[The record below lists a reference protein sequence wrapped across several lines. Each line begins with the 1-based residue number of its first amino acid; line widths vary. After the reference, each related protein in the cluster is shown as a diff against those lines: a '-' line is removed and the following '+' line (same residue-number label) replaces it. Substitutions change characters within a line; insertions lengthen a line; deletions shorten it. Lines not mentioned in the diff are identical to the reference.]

1 MDSGGCGYMA
11 RYIREEFIN
20 KPQEFV
26 DFIMRD
32 FLQKHK
38 FEQTTLDGE
47 AIWQDG
53 TGMLSMPRFF
63 KYFYQNGVIHL
74 EAWTRTAWL
83 PGVYGKKEND
93 LSGFYGSVPKNA
105 YRSDIDNLIQ
115 VLYQPLPSDQQYGQ
129 NPYYNPQGGYVQP
142 NGYPLQNG
150 YAQPMPNQPMGY
162 AQPMPNQPMNYGQQ
176 GGYQNGYNN
185 QPITVKGVDNKNLA
199 VAGFIFSLL
208 AVPFCFLNPF
218 VGLLWAAIGTA
229 YSHKSLESSRRG
241 LANAGY
247 IIGILAIL
255 ISVITIVLFIMG
267 KI

>member
-1 MDSGGCGYMA
+1 MA

-20 KPQEFV
+20 KPQDFV
-26 DFIMRD
+26 DFIMKD

-47 AIWQDG
+47 MIWQDG

-63 KYFYQNGVIHL
+63 KYFVHNCVIHL
-74 EAWTRTAWL
+74 EAWTRTAWF

-115 VLYQPLPSDQQYGQ
+115 VLYQPLPGEQQYNQ
-129 NPYYNPQGGYVQP
+129 NPYYN
-142 NGYPLQNG
+142 
-150 YAQPMPNQPMGY
+150 
-162 AQPMPNQPMNYGQQ
+162 QQ
-176 GGYQNGYNN
+176 GGYAQNAYGQPVQN

-199 VAGFIFSLL
+199 VAGFVFSLL
-208 AVPFCFLNPF
+208 AIPFCFLNPF

-229 YSHKSLESSRRG
+229 YSHKSLESSKRG

-247 IIGILAIL
+247 IIGILTIL
-255 ISVITIVLFIMG
+255 ISIMAIVFFIMD
-267 KI
+267 KV

>member
-1 MDSGGCGYMA
+1 MA

-20 KPQEFV
+20 KPQDFV
-26 DFIMRD
+26 DFIMKD

-47 AIWQDG
+47 TIWQDG

-74 EAWTRTAWL
+74 EAWTRTAWF

-115 VLYQPLPSDQQYGQ
+115 VLYQPLPGEQQYNQ
-129 NPYYNPQGGYVQP
+129 NPYYNQQGGYAQNAYGQP
-142 NGYPLQNG
+142 VSNQQMGYGQLV
-150 YAQPMPNQPMGY
+150 PNQQMGY
-162 AQPMPNQPMNYGQQ
+162 GQPVPNQQMNYGQQ
-176 GGYQNGYNN
+176 GAYPN
-185 QPITVKGVDNKNLA
+185 QLITVKGVDNKNLA
-199 VAGFIFSLL
+199 VAGFVFSLL
-208 AVPFCFLNPF
+208 AIPFCFLNPF

-229 YSHKSLESSRRG
+229 YSHKSLESSKRG

-247 IIGILAIL
+247 IIGILTIL
-255 ISVITIVLFIMG
+255 ISIMAIVFFIMD
-267 KI
+267 KV

>member
-1 MDSGGCGYMA
+1 MA

-20 KPQEFV
+20 KPQDFV
-26 DFIMRD
+26 DFIMKD

-47 AIWQDG
+47 TIWQDG

-74 EAWTRTAWL
+74 EAWTRTAWF

-115 VLYQPLPSDQQYGQ
+115 VLYQPLPGEQQYNQ
-129 NPYYNPQGGYVQP
+129 NPYYNQQG
-142 NGYPLQNG
+142 G
-150 YAQPMPNQPMGY
+150 YAQPV
-162 AQPMPNQPMNYGQQ
+162 PNQPMNYGQP
-176 GGYQNGYNN
+176 GAYPNGYPN

-199 VAGFIFSLL
+199 VAGFVFSLL
-208 AVPFCFLNPF
+208 AIPFCFLNPF

-229 YSHKSLESSRRG
+229 YSHKSLESSKRG

-247 IIGILAIL
+247 IIGILTIL
-255 ISVITIVLFIMG
+255 ISIMAIVFFIMD
-267 KI
+267 KV

>member
-1 MDSGGCGYMA
+1 MA

-20 KPQEFV
+20 KPQDFV
-26 DFIMRD
+26 DFIMKD

-47 AIWQDG
+47 MIWQDG

-74 EAWTRTAWL
+74 EAWTRTAWF

-115 VLYQPLPSDQQYGQ
+115 VLYQPLPGEQQYNQ
-129 NPYYNPQGGYVQP
+129 NPYYNQQGGYAQNAYGQPVQ
-142 NGYPLQNG
+142 
-150 YAQPMPNQPMGY
+150 NQPMGY
-162 AQPMPNQPMNYGQQ
+162 VQPVPNQPMNYGQP
-176 GGYQNGYNN
+176 GAYPN

-199 VAGFIFSLL
+199 VAGFVFSLL
-208 AVPFCFLNPF
+208 AIPFCFLNPF

-229 YSHKSLESSRRG
+229 YSHKSLESSKRG
-241 LANAGY
+241 LANVGY
-247 IIGILAIL
+247 IIGILTILLSIMAI
-255 ISVITIVLFIMG
+255 VFFIMD
-267 KI
+267 KV

>member
-1 MDSGGCGYMA
+1 MA

-20 KPQEFV
+20 KPQDFV
-26 DFIMRD
+26 DFIMKD

-47 AIWQDG
+47 TIWQDG

-74 EAWTRTAWL
+74 EAWTRTAWF

-115 VLYQPLPSDQQYGQ
+115 VLYQPLPGEQQYNQ
-129 NPYYNPQGGYVQP
+129 NPYYTQQD
-142 NGYPLQNG
+142 G
-150 YAQPMPNQPMGY
+150 YAQNVYGQPVQNQPMGY
-162 AQPMPNQPMNYGQQ
+162 AQPVPNQPMNYGQP
-176 GGYQNGYNN
+176 GAYPN

-199 VAGFIFSLL
+199 VAGFVFSLL
-208 AVPFCFLNPF
+208 AIPFCFLNPF

-229 YSHKSLESSRRG
+229 YSHKSLESSKRG

-247 IIGILAIL
+247 IIGILTIL
-255 ISVITIVLFIMG
+255 ISIMAIVFFIMD
-267 KI
+267 KV

>member
-1 MDSGGCGYMA
+1 MA

-20 KPQEFV
+20 KPQDFV
-26 DFIMRD
+26 DFIMKD

-47 AIWQDG
+47 TIWQDG

-74 EAWTRTAWL
+74 EAWTRTAWF

-105 YRSDIDNLIQ
+105 YRSDIDNLVQ
-115 VLYQPLPSDQQYGQ
+115 VLYQPLPGEQQYNQ
-129 NPYYNPQGGYVQP
+129 NPYYNQQGGYAQQTGYSAQNAYNQP
-142 NGYPLQNG
+142 NVYPAQNG
-150 YAQPMPNQPMGY
+150 YAQPVPNQPMGY
-162 AQPMPNQPMNYGQQ
+162 GQPGAYP
-176 GGYQNGYNN
+176 NGYPN

-199 VAGFIFSLL
+199 VAGFVFSLL
-208 AVPFCFLNPF
+208 AIPFCFLNPF

-229 YSHKSLESSRRG
+229 YSHKSLESSKRG

-247 IIGILAIL
+247 IIGILTILLSIMAI
-255 ISVITIVLFIMG
+255 VFFIMD
-267 KI
+267 KV